1 MFIWKSDLAH
11 SSLQFAV
18 SHMVIAEVVGF
29 IRNFEITI
37 KTTKADFSDAKVEA
51 IIDTRS
57 IFTNITDRDQHL
69 MSADFLDSERYPQ
82 IRFVSTNF
90 KNIADRKYQAT
101 GKLTIKEITLPTIVE
116 VEYTGI
122 QKDPWGNTKAGFRA
136 KSIVRRTSFGLTWN
150 KILDNG
156 AWLIGNDIKM
166 TFQGEFVRQQ

>member
-1 MFIWKSDLAH
+1 MFVWKSDLSH

-29 IRNFEITI
+29 IRNFDITI
-37 KTTKADFSDAKVEA
+37 ETTKADFSDAKVEA

-90 KNIADRKYQAT
+90 KNIAFPAIVKVEAGKVEAEAKFNINRKDWGMEYGTDEA
-101 GKLTIKEITLPTIVE
+101 KLKDKFIRPTVHI
-116 VEYTGI
+116 GFKI
-122 QKDPWGNTKAGFRA
+122 NTAA
-136 KSIVRRTSFGLTWN
+136 V
-150 KILDNG
+150 
-156 AWLIGNDIKM
+156 
-166 TFQGEFVRQQ
+166 Q